1 LGSKVNLIV
10 ILTVCDP
17 FTMKSWSEEF
27 QMKGLEINDQIAP
40 IVFLC
45 DPNAELVQHFQLSD
59 DRRESGLGINS
70 KRFSA
75 IIHDGKIVKLNV
87 EKNYDDFLVS
97 GPNRIID
104 QIQNLKD

>member
-1 LGSKVNLIV
+1 VNLVV

-27 QMKGLEINDQIAP
+27 QKKGFEINEIAP

-45 DPNAELVQHFQLSD
+45 DPKAELVQHLKLSD
-59 DRRESGLGINS
+59 DRRDSGMGINS
-70 KRFSA
+70 KRYS
-75 IIHDGKIVKLNV
+75 IIIKNGKIVKMNV
-87 EKNYDDFLVS
+87 EKNYNDFILS

-104 QIQNLKD
+104 QIQDLED